1 MTRTNLVNLDFSQP
15 LNHAGHEEEVLK
27 YWDETDA
34 FKRSISERPES
45 KPYVFYDGP
54 PFATGLPHYGHLLA
68 STAKDVV
75 PRYWTMKGYRVE
87 RTWGWDCHGVP
98 IENMIEGELGLKGGK
113 KGIEEL
119 GIDKFNSACRASI
132 LRYDEEWKVSI
143 RRLGRWV
150 DMENSYKTMDKNF
163 MESVWWAFSELYK
176 KDLVY
181 QGRKVVLYCPRCS
194 TPLSNFEIA
203 MDNSYKDVESHSVYV
218 KFKLKN
224 EDNEYFVAWT
234 TTPWTLPGNVGLA
247 VNPVA
252 DYVQV
257 ESGDQLLWFAKDLA
271 PSELN
276 IRKTVKGTQLVGLTY
291 EPLFNFLPVGDQKAY
306 VVVPA
311 DFVTLEDG
319 TGIVHTAAIYGED
332 DYTLS
337 VKEGLPTIPMLDDQ
351 GKFLDFVTPLAGQY
365 YTKSQSWVIEDLTN
379 RNLMYKSEMTSH
391 SYPFCY
397 RCGTALYYN
406 AIPAWFINIQKI
418 KPDLIKQN
426 ESINWYPE
434 FLKKGRFGKGL
445 ETAPDW
451 NISRSRYWGTPM
463 PIWIG
468 EKTGAIRVI
477 GSVEELNK
485 WAVKPNESLTDI
497 HREFIDDM
505 DVYVDDDRKEI
516 GHRIPDV
523 FDCWIESGSMPFASV
538 KYPFEGKEV
547 FESRYPAQYI
557 VEYIAQTRA
566 WFYTLHV
573 MSVALFGKP
582 AFENAVTTGTI
593 LAEDGTKM
601 SKSKKNYPDPTIL
614 INKYGVDSLRLY
626 LMSSVVMKADN
637 LSFSESAVDDIRKN
651 VMNIWWN
658 IFAFYTSISLP
669 PEKILQMQCSPIDD
683 KDAQHPLDK
692 WVLSKIENLT
702 KLVTDSMDK
711 YDVVTSSRNIMAF
724 IKEFSTWY
732 LRLSRD
738 RLRTSNASQI
748 VLVYVLRKYCLLMA
762 PFAPFMAE
770 RIYQNLPGA
779 KDSIHLELWPTCIND
794 FISPE
799 LESSMQVVMQVVE
812 KGHAARKLANIR
824 LRQPLSSL
832 ELTTPEVVSSDL
844 LDLIKEELNVKA
856 VVVNNSDLL
865 SVELDTNLTKDLEDE
880 GTARDLMRDIQGA
893 RKKLGLSPKDL
904 VTVELPAWPEAWTAE
919 IKKKVNAT
927 SLTVG
932 ATLVVVRI
940 EL

>member
-1 MTRTNLVNLDFSQP
+1 MTKTSLKVDTFNGA
-15 LNHAGHEEEVLK
+15 LNHAGHEEEVLN
-27 YWDETDA
+27 YWDDVHA
-34 FKRSISERPES
+34 FERSVSERPES

-54 PFATGLPHYGHLLA
+54 PFATGLPHYGHFLA
-68 STAKDVV
+68 STSKDVV

-119 GIDKFNSACRASI
+119 GIDKFNAACRASI

-218 KFKLKN
+218 KFKVKGV
-224 EDNEYFVAWT
+224 DNECFVAWT

-247 VNPVA
+247 VNPKVE
-252 DYVQV
+252 YVQV
-257 ESGDQLLWFAKDLA
+257 ESGSEKLWFAKDLA
-271 PSELN
+271 PAELKVL
-276 IRKTVKGTQLVGLTY
+276 KTVKGTELVGMSY
-291 EPLFNFLPVGDQKAY
+291 EPLFNFLPVGDQKSY
-306 VVVPA
+306 VVVSA
-311 DFVTLEDG
+311 DFVTTDDG

-332 DYTLS
+332 DYVLS

-351 GKFLDFVTPLAGQY
+351 GKFLDFVTPLAGQF
-365 YTKSQSWVIEDLTN
+365 YTKSQEWVITDLES
-379 RNLMYKSEMTSH
+379 RNLMFKSGMTSH

-418 KPDLIKQN
+418 KSDLVAQN
-426 ESINWYPE
+426 ESIAWYPE

-463 PIWIG
+463 PIWVG
-468 EKTGAIRVI
+468 EKTGKIRVI
-477 GSVEELNK
+477 GSVEELNQ
-485 WAVKPNESLTDI
+485 WAVKPNSELIDI

-505 DVYVDDDRKEI
+505 DIYVDDARTEV

-538 KYPFEGKEV
+538 HYPFENKQV
-547 FESRYPAQYI
+547 FESRYPAQFI
-557 VEYIAQTRA
+557 TEYIAQTRA

-573 MSVALFGKP
+573 LSVAVFGKP

-593 LAEDGTKM
+593 LAEDGSKM
-601 SKSKKNYPDPTIL
+601 SKSKKNYPDPNLL

-626 LMSSVVMKADN
+626 LMSSTLMKADN
-637 LSFSESAVDDIRKN
+637 LSFSESGVDDIRKN

-658 IFAFYTSISLP
+658 IFAFTKMLDLGALPASLS
-669 PEKILQMQCSPIDD
+669 PE
-683 KDAQHPLDK
+683 HPLDK
-692 WVLSKIENLT
+692 WLLSKIENLT
-702 KLVTDSMDK
+702 KSVTASMDK
-711 YDVVTSSRNIMAF
+711 YDVVTPTRTLMAF
-724 IKEFSTWY
+724 AKEFSTWY

-738 RLRTSNASQI
+738 RLRSNEQSQMT
-748 VLVYVLRKYCLLMA
+748 LVYALRRYCVLMA

-770 RIYQNLPGA
+770 RIYQNLPGST
-779 KDSIHLELWPTCIND
+779 DSIHLELWPEANTD
-794 FISPE
+794 FINPE
-799 LESSMQVVMQVVE
+799 LETSMETVMQVVE
-812 KGHAARKLANIR
+812 KGHAARKLAAIR
-824 LRQPLSSL
+824 LRQPLSKITIKGASL
-832 ELTTPEVVSSDL
+832 SNELQAIIS
-844 LDLIKEELNVKA
+844 EELNVKE
-856 VVVNNSDLL
+856 VVVEKSETL
-865 SVELDTNLTKDLEDE
+865 SVELDTNLTKELEDE

-904 VTVELPAWPEAWTAE
+904 VTVELPSWPESWTEE
-919 IKKKVNAT
+919 IKQKVNAT

-932 ATLVVVRI
+932 ATLAVVRVSI
-940 EL
+940 

>member
-1 MTRTNLVNLDFSQP
+1 MTKTSLKVDKFEGA
-15 LNHAGHEEEVLK
+15 LNHAGHEEEVLS
-27 YWDETDA
+27 YWDETKA
-34 FKRSISERPES
+34 FERSVSERPES

-75 PRYWTMKGYRVE
+75 PRYWTMKGFRVE

-119 GIDKFNSACRASI
+119 GIDKFNAACRASI
-132 LRYDEEWKVSI
+132 LRYDKDWKVSI

-150 DMENSYKTMDKNF
+150 DMDHSYMTMQKTF

-181 QGRKVVLYCPRCS
+181 RGRKVVLYCPRCS

-218 KFKLKN
+218 KFRVKN
-224 EDNEYFVAWT
+224 VENEYFVAWT

-247 VNPVA
+247 VNPSA

-257 ESGDQLLWFAKDLA
+257 ESGEEKLWFAASLA
-271 PSELN
+271 PSDL
-276 IRKTVKGTQLVGLTY
+276 KVLKSVKGNELVGLSY
-291 EPLFNFLPVGDQKAY
+291 ESLFNFLPVGEQKSY
-306 VVVPA
+306 VVVGA
-311 DFVTLEDG
+311 DFVTMDDG

-332 DYTLS
+332 DYVLS
-337 VKEGLPTIPMLDDQ
+337 IKEGLPTIPMLDDQ

-365 YTKSQSWVIEDLTN
+365 YTKSQPWVIEDLTK
-379 RNLMYKSEMTSH
+379 RNLMFKSEMTTH

-426 ESINWYPE
+426 EKINWYPG

-468 EKTGAIRVI
+468 SETGKVRVI
-477 GSVEELNK
+477 GSVEELK
-485 WAVKPNESLTDI
+485 KYAVDQSKVEGLTDI
-497 HREFIDDM
+497 HREFIDDIE
-505 DVYVDDDRKEI
+505 VYVDDDRKEI
-516 GHRIPDV
+516 GRRIPDV

-538 KYPFEGKEV
+538 KYPFEGKDI

-593 LAEDGTKM
+593 LAEDGSKM
-601 SKSKKNYPDPTIL
+601 SKSKKNYPDPTLL

-637 LSFSESAVDDIRKN
+637 LSFSESSVDDIRKN

-658 IFAFYTSISLP
+658 IFAFSKMVGFGDWEINTMP
-669 PEKILQMQCSPIDD
+669 VD
-683 KDAQHPLDK
+683 PLDR
-692 WVLSKIENLT
+692 WLLSKIENLT
-702 KLVTDSMDK
+702 SLVTTHMDN
-711 YDVVTSSRNIMAF
+711 YDVVSASRPLMSFA
-724 IKEFSTWY
+724 KDFSTWY
-732 LRLSRD
+732 LRLSRE
-738 RLRTSNASQI
+738 RLRTNKESQG
-748 VLVYVLRKYCLLMA
+748 VLTYVLRKYCLLMA

-770 RIYQNLPGA
+770 RVYQNLPGA
-779 KDSIHLELWPTCIND
+779 LDSVHLELWPTAKAE
-794 FISPE
+794 FISSE
-799 LESSMQVVMQVVE
+799 LESSMEIVMEIVE
-812 KGHAARKLANIR
+812 KGHAERKLKNIR

-832 ELTTPEVVSSDL
+832 EITSSAKL
-844 LDLIKEELNVKA
+844 SVEIINLIKEELNVKA
-856 VVVNNSDLL
+856 VNLKEGSELAVS
-865 SVELDTNLTKDLEDE
+865 LDTTLTGELVDE

-893 RKKLGLSPKDL
+893 RKKQGLSPSDA
-904 VTVELPAWPEAWTAE
+904 VVVELPSWPQSWEAE
-919 IKKKVNAT
+919 IMKKVNAKK
-927 SLTVG
+927 LTVG
-932 ATLVVVRI
+932 ESLSVTKL
-940 EL
+940 

>member
-1 MTRTNLVNLDFSQP
+1 MTKTSLKVDKFEGA

-27 YWDETDA
+27 YWDDVHA
-34 FKRSISERPES
+34 FERSISERDPAKSYE
-45 KPYVFYDGP
+45 FYDGP

-119 GIDKFNSACRASI
+119 GIGKFNAACRAAI
-132 LRYDEEWKVSI
+132 LRYDSEWKVTI
-143 RRLGRWV
+143 KRLGRWV
-150 DMENSYKTMDKNF
+150 DMENSYKTMDKTF

-218 KFKLKN
+218 KFRVKGT
-224 EDNEYFVAWT
+224 DNEYFVAWT

-247 VNPVA
+247 VNPA
-252 DYVQV
+252 AEYVQV
-257 ESGDQLLWFAKDLA
+257 ESNGEKLWFAKDLV
-271 PSELN
+271 PEGL
-276 IRKTVKGTQLVGLTY
+276 TVLQTARGTELVGLTY
-291 EPLFNFLPVGDQKAY
+291 EPLFSFLPVGEQKAY
-306 VVVPA
+306 VVVAA
-311 DFVTLEDG
+311 DFVTMDDG

-332 DYTLS
+332 DYVLS

-351 GKFLDFVTPLAGQY
+351 GKFLDFVAPLAGQF
-365 YTKSQSWVIEDLTN
+365 YTKSQDWVINDLTA
-379 RNLMYKSEMTSH
+379 RNLMFKSEMTSH

-406 AIPAWFINIQKI
+406 AIPAWFINIQKL

-426 ESINWYPE
+426 ENISWYPD
-434 FLKKGRFGKGL
+434 FLKHGRFGKGL

-468 EKTGAIRVI
+468 EKGTIRVI
-477 GSVEELNK
+477 GSVEELQS
-485 WAVKPNESLTDI
+485 WAVDPTRTSNLTDI
-497 HREFIDDM
+497 HREFIDDVT
-505 DVYVDDDRKEI
+505 VYVDDEKTEI
-516 GHRIPDV
+516 GHRILDV
-523 FDCWIESGSMPFASV
+523 FDCWIESGSMPYASV
-538 KYPFEGKEV
+538 HYPMENHDI
-547 FESRYPAQYI
+547 FESRYPAEYI

-573 MSVALFGKP
+573 MSVALFGKSS
-582 AFENAVTTGTI
+582 FLNAVTTGTI

-601 SKSKKNYPDPTIL
+601 SKSKKNYPDPTLL

-658 IFAFYTSISLP
+658 IFAFYKSVISSTTINDLP
-669 PEKILQMQCSPIDD
+669 STIS
-683 KDAQHPLDK
+683 HPLDR
-692 WVLSKIENLT
+692 WLLSKIEGLT
-702 KLVTDSMDK
+702 ATVTKYMDT
-711 YDVVTSSRNIMAF
+711 YDVVSASRPLMAF
-724 IKEFSTWY
+724 AKEFSTWY

-738 RLRTSNASQI
+738 RLRTSEESQA
-748 VLVYVLRKYCLLMA
+748 VLLYALRRYCLLMA

-779 KDSIHLELWPTCIND
+779 LDSVHLELWPAVQAKYLD
-794 FISPE
+794 SE
-799 LESSMQVVMQVVE
+799 LETQMETVMKVVE
-812 KGHAARKLANIR
+812 SGHASRKVAAIR
-824 LRQPLSSL
+824 LRQPLATITVKGATLSD
-832 ELTTPEVVSSDL
+832 ELSAIVR
-844 LDLIKEELNVKA
+844 EELNVKA
-856 VVVNNSDLL
+856 VVLTQGESL
-865 SVELDTNLTKDLEDE
+865 SVELDSKLTKELVDE

-893 RKKLGLSPKDL
+893 RKKLGLSPKDIVA
-904 VTVELPAWPEAWTAE
+904 VTLPVWPTTWEDE
-919 IKKKVNAT
+919 IKKKV
-927 SLTVG
+927 G
-932 ATLVVVRI
+932 ASSIVIGEGLIVTKI
-940 EL
+940 

>member
-1 MTRTNLVNLDFSQP
+1 MTKTSLKVDKFEGA
-15 LNHAGHEEEVLK
+15 LNHAAHEEEVLK

-34 FKRSISERPES
+34 FKRSVAERPES
-45 KPYVFYDGP
+45 KSYVFYDGP

-98 IENMIEGELGLKGGK
+98 VENMIEKELGLKGGK
-113 KGIEEL
+113 VGIEAL

-132 LRYDEEWKVSI
+132 LRYDNEWKKSI

-150 DMENSYKTMDKNF
+150 DMENSYMTMQKTF

-181 QGRKVVLYCPRCS
+181 QGRKVILYCPRCS

-218 KFKLKN
+218 KFKVKGT
-224 EDNEYFVAWT
+224 DNEYFVAWT

-247 VNPVA
+247 VNPSV

-257 ESGDQLLWFAKDLA
+257 ESAGDKLWFAASLA
-271 PSELN
+271 PKEL
-276 IRKTVKGTQLVGLTY
+276 KVLKLLKGIELVGLTY
-291 EPLFNFLPVGDQKAY
+291 EPLFNFLPVGDQKSY
-306 VVVPA
+306 VVVSA
-311 DFVTLEDG
+311 DFVTTEDG

-332 DYTLS
+332 DYVLS

-365 YTKSQSWVIEDLTN
+365 YAKTQDWVIEDLTG
-379 RNLMYKSEMTSH
+379 RNLMFKSEMTSH

-418 KPDLIKQN
+418 KPELSKQN
-426 ESINWYPE
+426 ESINWYPG
-434 FLKKGRFGKGL
+434 FLKEGRFGKGL
-445 ETAPDW
+445 GTAPDW

-468 EKTGAIRVI
+468 EKTGKIRVI
-477 GSVEELNK
+477 GSVEELQK
-485 WAVKPNESLTDI
+485 WTVGAGSSRPSDLTDI
-497 HREFIDDM
+497 HREFIDNI
-505 DVYVDDDRKEI
+505 DVYVDDERTEV
-516 GHRIPDV
+516 GHRIADV
-523 FDCWIESGSMPFASV
+523 FDCWIESGSMPFASEH
-538 KYPFEGKEV
+538 YPFDDKTK

-601 SKSKKNYPDPTIL
+601 SKSKKNYPDPNLL
-614 INKYGVDSLRLY
+614 IDKYGVDSLRLY

-637 LSFSESAVDDIRKN
+637 LSFSQSSVDDIRKN

-658 IFAFYTSISLP
+658 IFAFYKMVVSSSTIHDLPSMIS
-669 PEKILQMQCSPIDD
+669 
-683 KDAQHPLDK
+683 HPLDR
-692 WVLSKIENLT
+692 WLLSKIEGLT
-702 KLVTDSMDK
+702 ATVTEYMDA
-711 YDVVTSSRNIMAF
+711 YDVVSATRPLMAF
-724 IKEFSTWY
+724 AKDFSTWY
-732 LRLSRD
+732 LRLSRE
-738 RLRTSNASQI
+738 RLRANVESQA
-748 VLVYVLRKYCLLMA
+748 VLGYALRRYCLLMA

-770 RIYQNLPGA
+770 RIYQNLPAQAGLPGA
-779 KDSIHLELWPTCIND
+779 SDSIHLESWPVCRGEVL
-794 FISPE
+794 SPD
-799 LESSMQVVMQVVE
+799 LESSMETVMQIVE
-812 KGHAARKLANIR
+812 QGHAARKLAAIR
-824 LRQPLSSL
+824 LRQPLASVTL
-832 ELTTPEVVSSDL
+832 ATDL
-844 LDLIKEELNVKA
+844 SEDLKQLVADELNVK
-856 VVVNNSDLL
+856 
-865 SVELDTNLTKDLEDE
+865 SVLVGSSFAIDTHLTPVLVDE
-880 GTARDLMRDIQGA
+880 GVARDLMRDIQGA
-893 RKKLGLSPKDL
+893 RKKQGLNPSDI
-904 VTVELPAWPEAWTAE
+904 VSVELPSWPEDWTEE
-919 IKKKVNAT
+919 IKKKVNA
-927 SLTVG
+927 SVLTVG
-932 ATLVVVRI
+932 ATIAVARI
-940 EL
+940 

>member
-1 MTRTNLVNLDFSQP
+1 MTKTTLKVDKFEGA

-34 FKRSISERPES
+34 FKRSISERPEN

-119 GIDKFNSACRASI
+119 GIDKFNAACRSSI
-132 LRYDEEWKVSI
+132 LRYNQEWQKSI
-143 RRLGRWV
+143 KRLGRWV
-150 DMENSYKTMDKNF
+150 DFDNSYMTMQKTF
-163 MESVWWAFSELYK
+163 MESVWWAFKTLYE

-218 KFKLKN
+218 KFKVKGT
-224 EDNEYFVAWT
+224 DNEYFVAWT

-247 VNPVA
+247 VNPKVE
-252 DYVQV
+252 YVQV
-257 ESGDQLLWFAKDLA
+257 ESAGEKLWFAKDLA
-271 PSELN
+271 PSELK
-276 IRKTVKGTQLVGLTY
+276 IIKSVKGTELVGMSY
-291 EPLFNFLPVGDQKAY
+291 EPLFSFLPVGDQKSY
-306 VVVPA
+306 IVVSA
-311 DFVTLEDG
+311 DFVTIEDG

-332 DYTLS
+332 DYALS

-365 YTKSQSWVIEDLTN
+365 YTKTQAWVIEDLTA
-379 RNLMYKSEMTSH
+379 RNLMFKSEMTSH

-418 KPDLIKQN
+418 KPDLVEQN
-426 ESINWYPE
+426 KKINWYPG
-434 FLKKGRFGKGL
+434 FLKEGRFGKGL

-468 EKTGAIRVI
+468 EKTGKIRVI
-477 GSVEELNK
+477 GSVEDIRK
-485 WAVKPNESLTDI
+485 WAVKPKLVGDLTDI
-497 HREFIDDM
+497 HREFIDNI
-505 DVYVDDDRKEI
+505 DVYVDDDRTEI

-601 SKSKKNYPDPTIL
+601 SKSKKNYPDPTLL
-614 INKYGVDSLRLY
+614 IDKYGVDSLRLY

-658 IFAFYTSISLP
+658 IFAFYQMTGSSSTELP
-669 PEKILQMQCSPIDD
+669 DLIIN
-683 KDAQHPLDK
+683 PLDK
-692 WVLSKIENLT
+692 WLLSKIEGLT
-702 KLVTDSMDK
+702 DTVTKFMDN
-711 YDVVTSSRNIMAF
+711 YDVVSASRPLMAF
-724 IKEFSTWY
+724 AKDFSTWY

-738 RLRTSNASQI
+738 RLRTSQESQA
-748 VLVYVLRKYCLLMA
+748 VLGYALRKYCLLMA
-762 PFAPFMAE
+762 PFAPFMSE
-770 RIYQNLPGA
+770 HIYQNLPGSL
-779 KDSIHLELWPTCIND
+779 DSVHLELWPESNKE

-799 LESSMQVVMQVVE
+799 LEKQMEIVKQIVE
-812 KGHAARKLANIR
+812 KGHAARKTANIR
-824 LRQPLSSL
+824 LRQPLASL
-832 ELTTPEVVSSDL
+832 SLTTSRVISSDL
-844 LDLIKEELNVKA
+844 QEIIKEELNIKEIRSSQGEELTVT
-856 VVVNNSDLL
+856 
-865 SVELDTNLTKDLEDE
+865 LDTSLTPELEAE
-880 GTARDLMRDIQGA
+880 GIARDLMRDIQGA
-893 RKKLGLSPKDL
+893 RKKQGLNPSDV
-904 VTVELPAWPEAWTAE
+904 VTVELPSWPDSWTEE

-927 SLTVG
+927 KLTVG
-932 ATLVVVRI
+932 TTLAVARV
-940 EL
+940 